1 MDWGPAAWKF
11 LHTVTFAYP
20 HNPSLEQQRAAD
32 AMFSSLGALL
42 PCDRCKDHYQN
53 EFALHPP
60 DTRNGATL
68 SAWLVDL
75 HNRVNARLGKPQ
87 FSYAQAA
94 KTYASQC
101 TADCNKD
108 ISRSAPSSTQTTALF
123 ILLAIA
129 AAIALAI
136 TFSRRL

>member
-1 MDWGPAAWKF
+1 MDWGPSAWKF

-20 HNPSLEQQRAAD
+20 PSPSLEQQRAAD
-32 AMFSSLGALL
+32 SLFSSLGALL
-42 PCDRCKDHYQN
+42 PCDTCQNHYQQ

-60 DTRNGATL
+60 DSRSGATL

-75 HNRVNARLGKPQ
+75 HNRVNARLGKPSM
-87 FSYAQAA
+87 SYAQAA
-94 KTYASQC
+94 KLYTTQC
-101 TADCNKD
+101 TADCGRGLRAHT
-108 ISRSAPSSTQTTALF
+108 SPQTTTLF

-129 AAIALAI
+129 AVIAMAI